1 MVRCREK
8 RTPAAEET
16 EQLIKEMIKRNVM
29 IGKSLPGTLKIRPSL
44 VWGKEEVDFFI
55 NAMDESLTALG

>member
-1 MVRCREK
+1 
-8 RTPAAEET
+8 
-16 EQLIKEMIKRNVM
+16 M

-55 NAMDESLTALG
+55 NAMDESLKMLG